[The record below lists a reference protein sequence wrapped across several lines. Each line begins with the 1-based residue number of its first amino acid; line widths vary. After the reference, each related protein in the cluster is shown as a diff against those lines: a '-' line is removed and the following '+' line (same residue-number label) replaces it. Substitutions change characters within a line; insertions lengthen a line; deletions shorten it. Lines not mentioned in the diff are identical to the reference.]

1 MADRARISFFV
12 GKGGVGKSTL
22 ASATAVRAALA
33 GERVLAVSTDQAHS
47 LGDVL
52 GVAVPPTG
60 EREPVR
66 ILTEEGTDDTAGGHL
81 DALAL
86 DTLAL
91 LESRWRA
98 VAPVLAARFP
108 ESDLK
113 DVAPEELSALPGVQ
127 EVLGLAEVAG
137 LADSGRWD
145 YVVVDC
151 ASTADA
157 MRMLTLPATF
167 AMYVE
172 RAWPRHRRLSAA
184 VDGAHAA
191 ATVAVVEGIS
201 AAVEGLSALLTDA
214 ERVSAHLV
222 LTAER
227 VVAAEAVRTLGSLA
241 LMGVR
246 VAELIVNQI
255 LVQDDSYE
263 YRNLP
268 DHPAFGW
275 YAERIS
281 EQQTVLDELT
291 TAIGDVQLVLAPHL
305 AGEPIGPKALGQLLD
320 GVRRRDGSAPPG
332 PLKPVVDRE
341 SGSGLDAVYRMRL
354 ELPQIDPGTLTLG
367 RVDDDLIIGAAGMRR
382 RVRLASVL
390 RRCIVMDAALRG
402 TELTVRFRPNPE
414 VWPA

>member
-1 MADRARISFFV
+1 MSPARISFFV

-22 ASATAVRAALA
+22 ASATAVRAALG

-60 EREPVR
+60 AREPVR
-66 ILTEEGTDDTAGGHL
+66 ILTEQGTDDAAAGHL

-91 LESRWRA
+91 LEARWRA
-98 VAPVLAARFP
+98 IVPLLAAKFP

-113 DVAPEELSALPGVQ
+113 DIAPEELSALPGVQ
-127 EVLGLAEVAG
+127 EVLGLAEVAA
-137 LADSGRWD
+137 LAGSGRWD
-145 YVVVDC
+145 YIVVDC

-167 AMYVE
+167 AIYAE

-184 VDGAHAA
+184 VENAHSA
-191 ATVAVVEGIS
+191 ATVAMVETIS
-201 AAVEGLSALLTDA
+201 AGLEGLSALLTDGD
-214 ERVSAHLV
+214 RVAAHLV

-227 VVAAEAVRTLGSLA
+227 VVAAEAARTLGSLA
-241 LMGVR
+241 LMGIR

-263 YRNLP
+263 YQNLP
-268 DHPAFGW
+268 AHPAFDW

-281 EQQTVLDELT
+281 EQQAVLDELT
-291 TAIGDVQLVLAPHL
+291 AATDEVRLVLAPHL
-305 AGEPIGPKALGQLLD
+305 PGEPIGPKALAQLLD
-320 GVRRRDGSAPPG
+320 SVRRRDGSAPPG
-332 PLKPVVDRE
+332 PLRPVVDRE

-354 ELPQIDPGTLTLG
+354 ELPHIDSGALTLG
-367 RVDDDLIIGAAGMRR
+367 RVDDDLIIGVAGMRR